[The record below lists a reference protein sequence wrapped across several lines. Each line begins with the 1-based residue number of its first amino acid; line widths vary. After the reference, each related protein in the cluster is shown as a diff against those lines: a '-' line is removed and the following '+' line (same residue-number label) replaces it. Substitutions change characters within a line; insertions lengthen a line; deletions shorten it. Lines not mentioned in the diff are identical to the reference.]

1 MRRLPEANDDVIG
14 ENGHDI
20 SSSARRRKISQHAR
34 RRMFS
39 TAIADAFAVVD
50 VSRGDVA
57 QSLGVTEAAV
67 SYWLGG
73 QRVPD
78 PDTVFA
84 LERLLGCAPGELSRH
99 LGYVAAE
106 AYKAPQEVVAAVQAC
121 GLSPESKER
130 VIDLYRFLRHHEQE
144 TARLAAELK
153 AATVDIE
160 VKGRRRPAFSD
171 GAPRPPAGSIS
182 GTCGPGRGGE

>member
-1 MRRLPEANDDVIG
+1 MATMRRLPEANDDVIG

-20 SSSARRRKISQHAR
+20 SSSASRRKISQHAR
-34 RRMFS
+34 RGM
-39 TAIADAFAVVD
+39 
-50 VSRGDVA
+50 SRGDVA
-57 QSLGVTEAAV
+57 KSLGVTEAAV

-99 LGYVAAE
+99 LGFVPAA
-106 AYKAPQEVVAAVQAC
+106 AYKAPQDVVAAVQAC

-130 VIDLYRFLRHHEQE
+130 VIDLYRFLRHHEE
-144 TARLAAELK
+144 DTARLVAELET
-153 AATVDIE
+153 ATHEIE
-160 VKGRRRPAFSD
+160 VKSRRRPASSD
-171 GAPRPPAGSIS
+171 GAPGPPARSV
-182 GTCGPGRGGE
+182 

>member
-1 MRRLPEANDDVIG
+1 MPEAKNHVTRQ
-14 ENGHDI
+14 NGHRRFSTATRKNI
-20 SSSARRRKISQHAR
+20 SHAR
-34 RRMFS
+34 REMFS
-39 TAIADAFAVVD
+39 TAVGDAFAVVD
-50 VSRGDVA
+50 VSRAEVA
-57 QSLGVTEAAV
+57 QSLGVSEAAV
-67 SYWLGG
+67 SYWLAG

-153 AATVDIE
+153 AATVDVE